1 MERAAVT
8 GMAQN
13 NWKAMLDSL
22 SKLLNRCSSEE
33 LVLQLLKVTLLTC
46 SASHS
51 CFCFVS
57 VLTSC
62 GYCSLNTSNANQDKA
77 EIAVQL
83 STRVAIATISNS
95 VCLP

>member
-46 SASHS
+46 SAS
-51 CFCFVS
+51 
-57 VLTSC
+57 
-62 GYCSLNTSNANQDKA
+62 
-77 EIAVQL
+77 QL
-83 STRVAIATISNS
+83 LLLCECPYILW
-95 VCLP
+95 LPQLEHI